1 MDLFLYGNLVIMHQ
15 TFAIIMLS
23 LKFVTTRGGQ
33 CLSTQV
39 QKDIDF
45 YLCAI
50 NLYVKTKIGLN
61 FKSNIIFLVNGLGK
75 IFAWPGATSSWMHGS
90 LTTNG
95 LFLDQRSNDLFAFA
109 TYQEMIKELKYG
121 NQSVIHDL
129 SNEER

>member
-1 MDLFLYGNLVIMHQ
+1 MCHKSKKN
-15 TFAIIMLS
+15 
-23 LKFVTTRGGQ
+23 
-33 CLSTQV
+33 
-39 QKDIDF
+39 
-45 YLCAI
+45 
-50 NLYVKTKIGLN
+50 VKTKIGLN
-61 FKSNIIFLVNGLGK
+61 FKSNIKFLVNGLGK

>member
-1 MDLFLYGNLVIMHQ
+1 MLKLE
-15 TFAIIMLS
+15 AILGLI
-23 LKFVTTRGGQ
+23 
-33 CLSTQV
+33 TQV
-39 QKDIDF
+39 RMDTDF

-50 NLYVKTKIGLN
+50 NQLVVITQIELN
-61 FKSNIIFLVNGLGK
+61 FESDIKFLVNGLGK

-109 TYQEMIKELKYG
+109 TYQEMIKELEYG

-129 SNEER
+129 SYEER